1 MNSDQLMNFLKRAIQ
16 PLKDRVILMIGRA
29 VLAAV
34 KDSTGVQQVQLSA
47 LAGESMDKVEHFQ
60 NFGFTSH
67 APAGTELIFV
77 CLGGNRDNMV
87 AIASESRTLRLKGL
101 AEGESAQYDK
111 DGNFIKLKTGGILD
125 IKVGSKFKISNG
137 SEEFVTVVDDLIKW
151 LEAAHVI
158 TAMGPQQFV
167 PADLATLAQIK
178 TRLESFKV

>member
-1 MNSDQLMNFLKRAIQ
+1 MNADQLTNFLKRAMQ
-16 PLKDRVILMIGRA
+16 PLKDRVMLMIGRA

-34 KDSTGVQQVQLSA
+34 NDSTGVRQVQLSA
-47 LAGESMDKVEHFQ
+47 LAGESMDKVEQFQ
-60 NFGFTSH
+60 NFGFT
-67 APAGTELIFV
+67 ANPPVGTEFIFV

-87 AIASESRTLRLKGL
+87 AIASESRSLRLKNL
-101 AEGESAQYDK
+101 SPGESAQYDK
-111 DGNFIKLKTGGILD
+111 DGNYIKLKTGGILD
-125 IKVGSKFKISNG
+125 IKTGSKFKISNG
-137 SEEFVTVVDDLIKW
+137 SEEFVTVIDDLIKW